1 MKVRKKDKKLLKK
14 ILTTRAKMK
23 VTKKAKK
30 HNKKFINN
38 LMVDNNETVIDMTPP
53 FSINTNVNYADLE
66 DENYYEKFVKNLL
79 EEIKNSDSTM
89 NINMGFPKKVSNV
102 IITKVVFEMKDK
114 VKPLVFF
121 TSKDVDV
128 NEIKNILSLT
138 DGYNN
143 DKVTLMEDAT
153 EVYDDTKVD
162 VPAAQDVKVSIDEVK

>member
-1 MKVRKKDKKLLKK
+1 
-14 ILTTRAKMK
+14 
-23 VTKKAKK
+23 
-30 HNKKFINN
+30 
-38 LMVDNNETVIDMTPP
+38 
-53 FSINTNVNYADLE
+53 
-66 DENYYEKFVKNLL
+66 
-79 EEIKNSDSTM
+79 
-89 NINMGFPKKVSNV
+89 
-102 IITKVVFEMKDK
+102 MKDK

-162 VPAAQDVKVSIDEVK
+162 VPAAQDVKVSVDEVK